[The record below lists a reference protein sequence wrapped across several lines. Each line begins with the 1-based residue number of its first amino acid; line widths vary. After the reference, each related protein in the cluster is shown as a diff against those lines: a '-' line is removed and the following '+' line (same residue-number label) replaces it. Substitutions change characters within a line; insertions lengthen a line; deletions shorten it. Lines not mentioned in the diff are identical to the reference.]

1 MQFDLA
7 KLMKEALDKNKNIF
21 NKKAFVNPILLLS
34 STLTGCAG
42 GRHKG
47 TRHEHFLWWYN
58 NGNLESLLD
67 ADIKDYRYEI
77 ENYDVSQFY
86 PNAIQKYAVKESD
99 TLASLHVRKCTWDL
113 SGLEEGKSYFY
124 DGHIMNLD
132 NADLDYVIEEL
143 KLYEKEDP
151 TSLFYTHDSYLSE
164 INNIPQT
171 LTLYFAFYMQNGM
184 ATFGNFPF
192 LNGNGKLYDMDMDQL
207 NSSYSGSE
215 I

>member
-7 KLMKEALDKNKNIF
+7 KLMKKALNKNKNIF

-42 GRHKG
+42 FGKHKG
-47 TRHEHFLWWYN
+47 TLHEHFLWWYN

-77 ENYDVSQFY
+77 ENYDVSQLY
-86 PNAIQKYAVKESD
+86 PRAIQKYAVKESD
-99 TLASLHVRKCTWDL
+99 TLARCYVRKCTWDL
-113 SGLEEGKSYFY
+113 SGLKEGKSYFY
-124 DGHIMNLD
+124 DGYIMNFD

-151 TSLFYTHDSYLSE
+151 TSLFYTYVW
-164 INNIPQT
+164 I
-171 LTLYFAFYMQNGM
+171 
-184 ATFGNFPF
+184 
-192 LNGNGKLYDMDMDQL
+192 
-207 NSSYSGSE
+207 
-215 I
+215 